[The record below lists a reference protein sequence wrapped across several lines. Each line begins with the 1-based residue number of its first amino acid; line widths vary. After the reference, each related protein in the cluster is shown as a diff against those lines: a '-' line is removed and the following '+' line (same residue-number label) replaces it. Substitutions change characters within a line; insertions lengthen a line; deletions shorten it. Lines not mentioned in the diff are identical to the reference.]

1 MSTCYSIKI
10 RKKLSEEQM
19 NVVKL
24 SHLLV
29 HLVKKELDNDKDNLI
44 YVVFV
49 ILFYYLIFLV
59 LT

>member
-1 MSTCYSIKI
+1 MSTYYSIKI

-49 ILFYYLIFLV
+49 ILFYYLIFV
-59 LT
+59 VST

>member
-1 MSTCYSIKI
+1 
-10 RKKLSEEQM
+10 M

-49 ILFYYLIFLV
+49 ILFYYLLLFV
-59 LT
+59 ST